1 MKIIK
6 VTLFLVTAWMA
17 ASLFIINDL
26 VKDKTRLQTE
36 KENLFTLNEA
46 IVIYSEGHKRGA
58 LRAYGNEFN
67 FAKMYNYLEF
77 DADTTM
83 ERRKLEKLMK

>member
-1 MKIIK
+1 MKLIK
-6 VTLFLVTAWMA
+6 ITLLLVTVWMVV
-17 ASLFIINDL
+17 SFFIIHNL

-36 KENLFTLNEA
+36 KENLFTINEA
-46 IVIYSEGHKRGA
+46 VVIYSEGHKRGA
-58 LRAYGNEFN
+58 LKAFGNEFN

-83 ERRKLEKLMK
+83 YRRHLEKLMK

>member
-1 MKIIK
+1 MKTVKI
-6 VTLFLVTAWMA
+6 TLLLVTIWA
-17 ASLFIINDL
+17 AVSFFIINNL

-46 IVIYSEGHKRGA
+46 VVIYSEGHKRGA
-58 LRAYGNEFN
+58 QRAFGNDLN

-77 DADTTM
+77 DADTTIF
-83 ERRKLEKLMK
+83 RRHLEKLMK